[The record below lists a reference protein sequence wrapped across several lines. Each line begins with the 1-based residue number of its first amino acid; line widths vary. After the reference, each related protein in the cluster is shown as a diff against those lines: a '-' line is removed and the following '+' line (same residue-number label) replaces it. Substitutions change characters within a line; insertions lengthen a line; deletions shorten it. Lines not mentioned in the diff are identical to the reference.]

1 MTDTEKW
8 KVIEEDLVAITQLIE
23 NRCYP
28 DKSIQGARYICLLVR
43 RELTEI
49 DRLLLELDY
58 REKEVI

>member
-8 KVIEEDLVAITQLIE
+8 KVIEEDLVAITKLIE

-28 DKSIQGARYICLLVR
+28 DKSIQGVRFICGLVR
-43 RELTEI
+43 GNLIHI

-58 REKEVI
+58 REKEVR